1 MKRIA
6 PPLLQLTQLD
16 AKGHLGVRFVAYG
29 ILFNVI
35 EAIFN
40 FRFIP
45 EIRGLPTKSVLQ
57 SKAPRELGLF
67 ALCSEAQ
74 NMIPRSARK
83 KTTFLANFAVIFL
96 GKINHI

>member
-6 PPLLQLTQLD
+6 PPLLQLTQFD

-29 ILFNVI
+29 ILYNVI
-35 EAIFN
+35 EVIFN
-40 FRFIP
+40 FLFIL

-57 SKAPRELGLF
+57 TKAPRELGLF

-83 KTTFLANFAVIFL
+83 NRLF
-96 GKINHI
+96 